1 MSLISTK
8 EMLIKAQEEGYA
20 VPAFN
25 IHNLETI
32 QVVLDAARDLKSP
45 VILAATPS
53 TVKYADENYLL
64 AIIEKASEIN
74 NIPLTFHL
82 DHHENVEDIKET
94 ISKLTDEMLKCAT
107 EMEFE
112 KAAELRDKIR
122 ELEKLI

>member
-53 TVKYADENYLL
+53 
-64 AIIEKASEIN
+64 S
-74 NIPLTFHL
+74 
-82 DHHENVEDIKET
+82 
-94 ISKLTDEMLKCAT
+94 C
-107 EMEFE
+107 
-112 KAAELRDKIR
+112 KICR
-122 ELEKLI
+122 

>member
-64 AIIEKASEIN
+64 AIIEKA
-74 NIPLTFHL
+74 
-82 DHHENVEDIKET
+82 K
-94 ISKLTDEMLKCAT
+94 
-107 EMEFE
+107 
-112 KAAELRDKIR
+112 RDKQYTSYISFR
-122 ELEKLI
+122 PSRKCRRYKKNNL

>member
-94 ISKLTDEMLKCAT
+94 IWQEVKKMN
-107 EMEFE
+107 
-112 KAAELRDKIR
+112 KAWM
-122 ELEKLI
+122 